1 MKLQNSTGGL
11 SYRSAGWFAIASG
24 AIGIIAYI
32 FSQSAVLTRTSH
44 DVGVILQFILLMPVV
59 FAVFKLLRQRNPS
72 MGRTT
77 LNVGIGA
84 LFFTI
89 LIILLTFPKIL
100 VDDLYAIPQGV
111 FGLWLII
118 VNWRMNGLPWLKWL
132 GIVAGLGLALVATFP
147 IGYAIFVDPVYIF
160 HIPAIEA
167 TYHDTH
173 ANRILHKIIWIGS
186 LMYELPLP
194 VWTIL
199 FGTRLL
205 REKNE

>member
-1 MKLQNSTGGL
+1 MKDQNFMRGL
-11 SYRSAGWFAIASG
+11 SYRTAGWFAIASG
-24 AIGIIAYI
+24 AIGIIAFI
-32 FSQSAVLTRTSH
+32 FSRSASLTRTSH

-59 FAVFKLLRQRNPS
+59 FAVFKLLQQSNPS

-84 LFFTI
+84 LFFTV
-89 LIILLTFPKIL
+89 LLILLTFPKIL

-118 VNWRMNGLPWLKWL
+118 VNWRMNGNPLLKWL

-147 IGYAIFVDPVYIF
+147 VGYAILVDPVYIF

-167 TYHDTH
+167 TNHDTP
-173 ANRILHKIIWIGS
+173 ANRFLHKIIWVGS

-199 FGTRLL
+199 FGTKLL
-205 REKNE
+205 QEKK